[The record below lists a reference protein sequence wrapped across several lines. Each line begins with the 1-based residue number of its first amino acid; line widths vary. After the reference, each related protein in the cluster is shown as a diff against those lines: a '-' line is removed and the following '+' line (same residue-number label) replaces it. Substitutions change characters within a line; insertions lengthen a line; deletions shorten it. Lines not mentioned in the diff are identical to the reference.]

1 MGMRTGGRKPLKS
14 PQNRFFRPLPAHGG
28 RGGGRTRARTRM
40 RAAAGAAQRARRVL
54 NIIFH
59 PLFSPPPPP
68 WSLSPPTPPL
78 FPFPP
83 YPPKTPPPTTT
94 TTPYTRACV
103 LVREGTAGAEAG
115 APAVKTPGPYA
126 YARATSWRGRKAAR
140 PPRIVQNGNTETGV
154 IVQFGNFPFCTTCGK
169 RVRRTYKYVFFGR
182 ALFFLPQSKHMRIF
196 AHTE

>member
-1 MGMRTGGRKPLKS
+1 MRTGGRKPLKS

-115 APAVKTPGPYA
+115 APAVKAP
-126 YARATSWRGRKAAR
+126 ARMRTRARHHGAAAKQPDR
-140 PPRIVQNGNTETGV
+140 PELCKTG
-154 IVQFGNFPFCTTCGK
+154 T
-169 RVRRTYKYVFFGR
+169 RRP
-182 ALFFLPQSKHMRIF
+182 A
-196 AHTE
+196 